1 VAVARRR
8 RPVLPS
14 RVGGSP
20 GPVGAGADAE
30 PSRLVMTTQ
39 PLIDSPCP
47 TPVPQ
52 SRLTREEVGSRRST
66 ELVQS
71 LNPLFNSWKRLMP
84 DEHQGSIT
92 RWIAGVKG
100 ETARRPSRCASAT
113 SSAWWTWLGAAA
125 GVDRIP
131 FWLVT
136 VSDGLDISLKQWPVA
151 TRH

>member
-1 VAVARRR
+1 
-8 RPVLPS
+8 
-14 RVGGSP
+14 
-20 GPVGAGADAE
+20 
-30 PSRLVMTTQ
+30 MTTQ

-71 LNPLFNSWKRLMP
+71 LNPLFNSWNRLMP

-100 ETARRPSRCASAT
+100 RPRGGPAAVKSLLRAHGGPDM
-113 SSAWWTWLGAAA
+113 GAAA
-125 GVDRIP
+125 GVDPIP

-136 VSDGLDISLKQWPVA
+136 VSEGMDISLKQWPAA
-151 TRH
+151 TRHSYLDAHEHERADRSTYR